1 MKIDHPKILTSLAGV
16 GVFIMVITA
25 CQSPSRSL
33 GNGSLAT
40 PSVLPLS
47 GQAEPS
53 PVGAAPSGKVPAV
66 GDCLVFPTDNI
77 WNVPID
83 QLPVDQN
90 SQAYIESIG
99 VDAHL
104 HPDFGSGLYNGEPIG
119 IPYVSVPPGQ
129 KSVPVSFDY
138 ADESDPGTYPIPSD
152 ALVEGGP
159 DSDGDRH
166 ILIVDQGTCK
176 LYELFYAFPEAD
188 GSWSAASGA
197 IFDLNSNALRPQT
210 WTSADGA
217 GLPILPGL
225 VRYEEVAAGVIDHA
239 LRFTAPRTRREY
251 VWPARHFAS
260 DLTDNTD
267 PPMGQRFRLRADFD
281 ASVFSPG
288 VQVIV
293 RALKTYGMILADNGS
308 PWFLSGVP
316 NDAWDNDV
324 LSELKQISG
333 SDFEAVDVSSL
344 MVDPDSA
351 QARVTTAPTNTGSTD
366 EAGVGHIT
374 YSLNDGTVYRL
385 QAQDG
390 AQPENI
396 SSMLDRFSPRAPD
409 SVLNISPDGQWM
421 VFLTYRFSCADSTK
435 I

>member
-1 MKIDHPKILTSLAGV
+1 MRKILFPGFLL
-16 GVFIMVITA
+16 VFGILLVL
-25 CQSPSRSL
+25 SPRWTGQAKAPTDL
-33 GNGSLAT
+33 YLPLILNGSAGPILDGC
-40 PSVLPLS
+40 P
-47 GQAEPS
+47 
-53 PVGAAPSGKVPAV
+53 
-66 GDCLVFPTDNI
+66 VFPADHI

-104 HPDFGSGLYNGEPIG
+104 HPDFGSGLYDGEPIG

-225 VRYEEVAAGVIDHA
+225 VRYEEVKEW
-239 LRFTAPRTRREY
+239 L
-251 VWPARHFAS
+251 
-260 DLTDNTD
+260 
-267 PPMGQRFRLRADFD
+267 RLR
-281 ASVFSPG
+281 
-288 VQVIV
+288 
-293 RALKTYGMILADNGS
+293 K
-308 PWFLSGVP
+308 
-316 NDAWDNDV
+316 
-324 LSELKQISG
+324 EK
-333 SDFEAVDVSSL
+333 
-344 MVDPDSA
+344 
-351 QARVTTAPTNTGSTD
+351 
-366 EAGVGHIT
+366 
-374 YSLNDGTVYRL
+374 YS
-385 QAQDG
+385 
-390 AQPENI
+390 I
-396 SSMLDRFSPRAPD
+396 
-409 SVLNISPDGQWM
+409 
-421 VFLTYRFSCADSTK
+421 K
-435 I
+435 